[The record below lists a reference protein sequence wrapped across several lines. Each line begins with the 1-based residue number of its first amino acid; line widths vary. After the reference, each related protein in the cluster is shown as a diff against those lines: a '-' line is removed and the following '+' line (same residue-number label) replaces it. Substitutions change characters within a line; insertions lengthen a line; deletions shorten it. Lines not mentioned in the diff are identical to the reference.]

1 MPLYDEE
8 VEEIPEGYVPPEKF
22 ARPSAIADETEASAE
37 EDLDALLEAH
47 NRGQLK
53 INYYQAVYQAGVV
66 TDDGSVE
73 SQEVNE
79 EARNWV
85 RSQIVRLI
93 RGQTTETPKD
103 QLTPEE
109 VAQVRAMLANPPSQ
123 FTAFEV
129 ASIKSLAS
137 KVQRLEPAPIKTT
150 VEPVTAKATPAPTVG
165 QKPRPVA
172 KPAVKAGAPA
182 PTEKVGA
189 NTAKVGGQKKPKTPK
204 GPIGQTEY
212 KVVNVSK
219 SGIEE
224 VVSVKPA
231 PRARL
236 PGALPFPSPSQME
249 AISFMASQKT
259 TSQGTQAA
267 NAHDMSASELARTK
281 KLIG

>member
-93 RGQTTETPKD
+93 RGQTAETPKD
-103 QLTPEE
+103 QLTPDE

-150 VEPVTAKATPAPTVG
+150 VEAAIPKAAPTPAVV
-165 QKPRPVA
+165 QKPKPVA
-172 KPAVKAGAPA
+172 KAAPA
-182 PTEKVGA
+182 STTAKPGAGTQKVGA
-189 NTAKVGGQKKPKTPK
+189 PKPVKKPKA
-204 GPIGQTEY
+204 PIGQTEY
-212 KVVNVSK
+212 QVVNKTK

-224 VVSVKPA
+224 VIAVKPA
-231 PRARL
+231 ARARL
-236 PGALPFPSPSQME
+236 PGAIPFPSASQME
-249 AISFMASQKT
+249 AISFMNSQKT
-259 TSQGTQAA
+259 TAQGTQAA